1 VKAVEL
7 YGFGA
12 PSEVLRV
19 NASAPEPVMAPND
32 VLVRVHAASVNPLDC
47 RRRLGYGRN
56 VYSAMGA
63 GRFPIVLGCDFS
75 GVVARVGPRVSRYKE
90 GDEVW
95 GAQEPFRPGC
105 QAEYVAIRA
114 LDISFKPRS
123 LGHVDAAS
131 LPYVALTAWAA
142 LVRKGGLSFATC
154 PGKHVLVHGGSGG
167 VGAFSI
173 QLLKAWGARVTATCS
188 TDKVEF
194 VKGLGAD
201 AVLDRARE
209 DFTALPRDFDLVLDV
224 PGGDVTVRSLRVLK
238 PGGRLVSLHS
248 PLMPLTD
255 KYGPR
260 RGFAML
266 LGTSLFNRSRAALS
280 GVVRRDAFF
289 NTDGEALETIA
300 QLVDERKIRA
310 TVDRIFP
317 PEEVDQAHAYLE
329 SGAVKGKVVLAF
341 A

>member
-1 VKAVEL
+1 MKAVEL
-7 YGFGA
+7 FGFGA
-12 PSEVLRV
+12 AKDVLRL
-19 NASAPEPVMAPND
+19 NPSAPEPDVAPND
-32 VLVRVHAASVNPLDC
+32 VLVRVHAASVNPLDV
-47 RRRLGYGRN
+47 RRRVGYGRH
-56 VYSAMGA
+56 VYRSMGA
-63 GRFPIVLGCDFS
+63 GRFPIVLGCDLS
-75 GVVARVGPRVSRYKE
+75 GVVVRAGPRVSRYKE

-95 GAQEPFRPGC
+95 GAQDPFRPGC

-114 LDISFKPRS
+114 HDVAPKPRNLS
-123 LGHVDAAS
+123 HVEAGS

-142 LVRKGGLSFATC
+142 LVRKGGLSLATC

-188 TDKVEF
+188 TEKVEF

-201 AVLDRARE
+201 AVVDRTRE
-209 DFTALPRDFDLVLDV
+209 DFTALPREFDLVLDV
-224 PGGDVTVRSLRVLK
+224 PGGEVTARSLRVLK
-238 PGGRLVSLHS
+238 PGGRLISLHS

-266 LGTSLFNRSRAALS
+266 LGTAMFNRSRAALA

-289 NTDGEALETIA
+289 NTDGEALEAIA
-300 QLVDERKIRA
+300 KLVEDGKIRP
-310 TVDRIFP
+310 TVDRVFA
-317 PEEVDQAHAYLE
+317 PEEVEQAHAYLE
-329 SGAVKGKVVLAF
+329 SGSVKGKVVLAF